1 MPALTSHQEWCYRSR
16 WVLTGCCQK
25 HCSNQTDYQVLSCS
39 LKTSSFIKTHT
50 FTNTHRVTNS
60 ANVRW
65 CIKSSAGLAMPLRP
79 GLCCQ
84 CKSRFRNLQAPVEH
98 PNSLCSGVVSCKFL
112 HHHPGAQTVCAEGRQ
127 GINAIFTP
135 QSSGARPGAVR
146 CAAALRRA
154 TAAAGWS
161 SRSPRSPQ
169 GPHRPLAA
177 LPGWP
182 AAPRDLR
189 GSQAQFIFFW
199 EKISHQNFLTK
210 QNYISNHKQVKIS

>member
-1 MPALTSHQEWCYRSR
+1 MNDLLPVFRDLKNIKCPLRRMRKKDDGPISSSAWNVFKKPRGTTRSVLRDVQQPNVWLVKECYDFTMSWHNWSALTTRQNWCYTSC

-39 LKTSSFIKTHT
+39 PKTNSFIKTHT

-84 CKSRFRNLQAPVEH
+84 CKSWFRNLQAPVEH

-112 HHHPGAQTVCAEGRQ
+112 HHHPGAQTDVCRELTGDQRHLYP
-127 GINAIFTP
+127 P
-135 QSSGARPGAVR
+135 QVF
-146 CAAALRRA
+146 
-154 TAAAGWS
+154 
-161 SRSPRSPQ
+161 
-169 GPHRPLAA
+169 
-177 LPGWP
+177 
-182 AAPRDLR
+182 R
-189 GSQAQFIFFW
+189 G
-199 EKISHQNFLTK
+199 
-210 QNYISNHKQVKIS
+210 